1 MSSMRHRQRFGW
13 VRALS
18 SLVPVLTV
26 LSASA
31 ALVLSST
38 ALAVVAMVIG
48 SLGTITLSVLV
59 TRVQRQ
65 ARRDVASTRAEE
77 ARAYAEQHTRTVREH
92 REFSAHVG
100 ERLEQAT
107 NEVVELRD
115 RLEGMQA
122 DIDRARRAGASRTS
136 AELASAPE
144 GQEWNELWSGLG
156 DAPTVV
162 DLVLFDEQSRA
173 KGARAE
179 AAAEDD
185 GPAERSA

>member
-1 MSSMRHRQRFGW
+1 MVTTTAARGPTRCDRSSRSENCSAWRHHGRYSDVYAARMSSMRHRQRFGW

-26 LSASA
+26 LSAGA
-31 ALVLSST
+31 ALVLNSP

-48 SLGTITLSVLV
+48 SLGTITLYVLV

-65 ARRDVASTRAEE
+65 ARRDVASTRAEA

-107 NEVVELRD
+107 NEEI
-115 RLEGMQA
+115 G
-122 DIDRARRAGASRTS
+122 RAH
-136 AELASAPE
+136 
-144 GQEWNELWSGLG
+144 
-156 DAPTVV
+156 V
-162 DLVLFDEQSRA
+162 
-173 KGARAE
+173 
-179 AAAEDD
+179 
-185 GPAERSA
+185 

>member
-1 MSSMRHRQRFGW
+1 M
-13 VRALS
+13 
-18 SLVPVLTV
+18 
-26 LSASA
+26 
-31 ALVLSST
+31 
-38 ALAVVAMVIG
+38 
-48 SLGTITLSVLV
+48 
-59 TRVQRQ
+59 
-65 ARRDVASTRAEE
+65 
-77 ARAYAEQHTRTVREH
+77 
-92 REFSAHVG
+92 
-100 ERLEQAT
+100 ERG
-107 NEVVELRD
+107 D
-115 RLEGMQA
+115 RLQGMQA